1 MTKFINRPRSPLPVW
16 LYWFGLMV
24 ILGVA
29 AYFRFIGIDWG
40 EEQYL
45 HPDERFLVW
54 VGSDIAPVKS
64 LSEYFNTA
72 TSSLNPHNRGHGFF
86 VYGTLPMFLARYLV
100 ESIYGHSGFREM
112 LTVGRPLSA
121 IFDLLTLYLV
131 ATTARLLFGRGVSLL
146 AATFYGLAVLPI
158 QLSHFFKEDTFLNF
172 FIFLGVYFAVRVV
185 EESLTPNP
193 SLTRGEGRKHSPPTS
208 LPQVEGGNPHP
219 QPLSRGERG
228 KELPSPLG
236 RRAGDEGECD
246 APSPPAPLPGGEG
259 RKPSPPT
266 PLPQGERGESPIPD
280 TALTESG
287 VREWL
292 RSPLFLTSLAFGISF
307 GCAMASKLTA
317 YPLAALL
324 PLAFG
329 LRYWKAHRQGWQEQ
343 TQAAFWNQALLCLV
357 AAGVVSI
364 LTFRVFQPYA
374 FAGPGFFGVKPNP
387 AWVANIREQR
397 NQSAGDVDFPP
408 ALQWAR
414 RPRWFS
420 GQNLTV
426 WGLGLPLGLLAWV
439 GFLWMGWRLF
449 KGEVGAPA
457 VLWGWTAFYFT
468 WQSFQPNPTMR
479 YQLPSYPGL
488 TILAAWAILAL
499 WQNRK
504 SEQAAQSSFWQNEK
518 LRRILAIG
526 LAFLVLGLTF
536 LWAFAFTRIY
546 TRPVT
551 RVAASRWI
559 YQNVPAP
566 IHVSIRQ
573 EDGSLYRQP
582 VPFPYDNLITPAMP
596 YRTVFNPAVSGSIEQ
611 ITLAHVRDII
621 DLRQEKTLT
630 LSLAKTTQP
639 ETSWSATVQGDF
651 LSISDRRGDRATFNF
666 SPPIVVETGK
676 QIQLTLS
683 LQGDPSVAIA
693 IAGAAPANESSWDD
707 GLPLRM
713 DGYDGYG
720 GIYQR
725 DLVFEMY
732 WDDNPEKL
740 ARFLS
745 ILDQAD
751 YIFISS
757 NRQWGTVPRV
767 PERYP
772 LSTAYYRL
780 LIGCP
785 EDKDVIWCYNVAQP
799 GQFQGQLGFE
809 LVQVFESF
817 PNLGNWRINDQFAE
831 EAFTVYDHP
840 KVLIFRKREDY
851 DSLSVRRLLSA
862 VDLSKVIHLTPRQAS
877 KFPGLL
883 LLPPDR
889 LREQQSGGT
898 WSELFNRNALH
909 NRNQLVAV
917 IVWYLTLSLLGWV
930 VYPLTRQVFAGLDDR
945 GYPLSRAFGLLL
957 LSYFVWLLG
966 SVRVPFQ
973 RWTISAVFGALL
985 LISLA
990 FALLDWQGLRQEF
1003 RLRKKQFLWVE
1014 ILFLAFFLID
1024 LLIRLG
1030 NPDLWH
1036 PWKGGEKPMDFAYF
1050 NAVLKSTSFPPYDPW
1065 YAGGYL
1071 NYYYY
1076 GFVLMGVIVKWLGI
1090 VPAIAYNLILPTTF
1104 SLIGVGAFSLG
1115 WNLVARRRL
1124 SDPLSGKPNFTLSW
1138 IGGISAALGMAVLGN
1153 LGTLRMI
1160 LNGYQKLAA
1169 PGGNIEGASLL
1180 SRAIWTVQGF
1190 IEVLKGMN
1198 LPYSLGDWYWIPSRA
1213 IPAPNDVEPITEF
1226 PFFTVLYADPHA
1238 HLFALPLALLTLAFA
1253 LSILLMPQVRLK
1265 LQSAARLLIG
1275 GLLIGVLRPTNYSD
1289 YYPYL
1294 VLVSTIVA
1302 YRLLRPLVMGEVQE
1316 EGRMADKL
1324 KRWLPIV
1331 GEAALGVGLLVIA
1344 SNLLFYPFTR
1354 WLGWGYSKINLWHG
1368 THTPSLSYLVHW
1380 GLFLFVIVSWL
1391 VWESIDWMANTPLS
1405 AARKLKPALPWVG
1418 YGLILLVAVIIGL
1431 RVWLEVAIAWMA
1443 LPLAVW
1449 AGLLILRRDQPEEKR
1464 FVLFLVGTGLMV
1476 TLMVE
1481 IVVVAGDIGRMNTVF
1496 KFYLQVWTMFAVAAG
1511 AALGWLTPQLLS
1523 WRDKWG
1529 NLWKSVFLFLV
1540 LSAALY
1546 PLTATTAKIKDRMS
1560 EAAPHTLDGMA
1571 FMAYSRYTDSW
1582 GEMDLSQDYRAIL
1595 WMQDHIQ
1602 GSPVI
1607 VEANLRDL
1615 YRWGSRFSIYTGL
1628 PGVVGWEWHQQ
1639 QQRTLL
1645 PANWVTERIEEIE
1658 AFYRTLDL
1666 QAAANFLQKY
1676 QVRYIIVGQQERG
1689 KYPGPGLDKFEAA
1702 NGLLW
1707 HEVYRDGQTVIYE
1720 VNQP

>member
-1 MTKFINRPRSPLPVW
+1 MQTSRHGRQSLPAW
-16 LYWFGLMV
+16 LYWLGLMV
-24 ILGVA
+24 ILGIA
-29 AYFRFIGIDWG
+29 TYFRFVGINWG

-64 LSEYFNTA
+64 LSEYFDTA
-72 TSSLNPHNRGHGFF
+72 NSSLNPHNRGHGFF

-131 ATTARLLFGRGVSLL
+131 AATALRLYGRGVSLL
-146 AATFYGLAVLPI
+146 AAAFYGLAVLPI

-172 FIFLGVYFAVRVV
+172 FIFLGVYLAVRLVGQPSPLTPLPRG
-185 EESLTPNP
+185 EELSLTPSASSGRRP
-193 SLTRGEGRKHSPPTS
+193 DPSPMEREETSLTPSASSGRRPDPSPMEREETS
-208 LPQVEGGNPHP
+208 LTPSASSGRRPD
-219 QPLSRGERG
+219 
-228 KELPSPLG
+228 PSPTAREEQSSLSASLLQSKG
-236 RRAGDEGECD
+236 RWWIQE
-246 APSPPAPLPGGEG
+246 
-259 RKPSPPT
+259 
-266 PLPQGERGESPIPD
+266 
-280 TALTESG
+280 
-287 VREWL
+287 L
-292 RSPLFLTSLAFGISF
+292 RSPLFLTSLAFGVSF

-317 YPLAALL
+317 YPLAFLL
-324 PLAFG
+324 PLAFA
-329 LRYWKAHRQGWQEQ
+329 LRYWKAHQTDWQEQ
-343 TQAAFWNQALLCLV
+343 MPTTFWNQAVLCLV
-357 AAGVVSI
+357 AAGAVSI
-364 LTFRVFQPYA
+364 LTFRLFQPYA

-420 GQNLTV
+420 WQNLTV
-426 WGLGLPLGLLAWV
+426 WGLGLPLGLMAWA
-439 GFLWMGWRLF
+439 GFLWMGWRLL
-449 KGEVGAPA
+449 KGEVALHG
-457 VLWGWTAFYFT
+457 VLWAWTAFYFT
-468 WQSFQPNPTMR
+468 WQSLQPNPTMR

-488 TILAAWAILAL
+488 AIMAAWAIVAL
-499 WQNRK
+499 WQWQQVKDLR
-504 SEQAAQSSFWQNEK
+504 SFWQSQT
-518 LRRILAIG
+518 LRRAVALLIG
-526 LAFLVLGLTF
+526 LLVLSLTF
-536 LWAFAFTRIY
+536 LWAWAFTRIY

-551 RVAASRWI
+551 RVEASRWI

-566 IHVSIRQ
+566 IHLSIRK

-582 VPFPYDNLITPAMP
+582 LPFPYDHLITAETP
-596 YRTVFNPAVSGSIEQ
+596 YRTFFNAAVSGNLEQ
-611 ITLAHVRDII
+611 ITLAHVRDVT
-621 DLRQEKTLT
+621 DLRAEKTLT
-630 LSLAKTTQP
+630 LSLAKAAQP
-639 ETSWSATVQGDF
+639 EMVWSAFVRRDF
-651 LSISDRRGDRATFNF
+651 LSFNDRRGEEVTLAFEQ
-666 SPPIVVETGK
+666 PIAVAK
-676 QIQLTLS
+676 DQQYQLTLF
-683 LQGDPSVAIA
+683 LEGETAA
-693 IAGAAPANESSWDD
+693 ALTLAGAAPANESSWDD

-732 WDDNPEKL
+732 WDDNAEKL
-740 ARFLS
+740 SRFLS

-772 LSTAYYRL
+772 LSTTYYRL

-785 EDKDVIWCYNVAQP
+785 EEKDVIWCYNVAQA
-799 GQFQGQLGFE
+799 GQFQGKLGFE

-817 PNLGNWRINDQFAE
+817 PSLGKWRINDQFAE

-840 KVLIFRKREDY
+840 KVLIFRKSADY
-851 DSLSVRRLLSA
+851 DSLSVRRLLTA
-862 VDLSKVIHLTPRQAS
+862 VDLSKVIHLTPRKAS
-877 KFPGLL
+877 QFPGLL

-898 WSELFNRNALH
+898 WSELFNRNALQ
-909 NRNQLVAV
+909 NRDHLIA
-917 IVWYLTLSLLGWV
+917 ILVWYLTLSLLGWG

-945 GYPLSRAFGLLL
+945 GYPLSRIFGLLL

-966 SVRVPFQ
+966 SVRVSFE
-973 RWTISAVFGALL
+973 RLTISLVFGVLL
-985 LISLA
+985 LVSFA
-990 FALLDWQGLRQEF
+990 VALLDRQGLSQEIRQ
-1003 RLRKKQFLWVE
+1003 RKKQFLWVE
-1014 ILFLAFFLID
+1014 MLFLAFFIFD
-1024 LLIRLG
+1024 LFIRLG

-1050 NAVLKSTSFPPYDPW
+1050 NAILKSTSFPPYDPW

-1076 GFVLMGVIVKWLGI
+1076 GFVLMGVPVKWLGI

-1104 SLIGVGAFSLG
+1104 SLIALGAFSLG
-1115 WNLVARRRL
+1115 WNLVARWRT
-1124 SDPLSGKPNFTLSW
+1124 SAAVTNKPNFTLNWVS
-1138 IGGISAALGMAVLGN
+1138 GLAAALGMAVLGN

-1169 PGGNIEGASLL
+1169 PGGSIEGANLL
-1180 SRAIWTVQGF
+1180 IRAVWTVQGF

-1226 PFFTVLYADPHA
+1226 PFFTVLYGDPHA

-1253 LSILLMPQVRLK
+1253 LSFLLLPQIKPK
-1265 LQSAARLLIG
+1265 LQTVARLAIG

-1294 VLVSTIVA
+1294 ALVSAIVA
-1302 YRLLRPLVMGEVQE
+1302 YRLLRPALRAEDAEGEPIAQL
-1316 EGRMADKL
+1316 GKA
-1324 KRWLPIV
+1324 WLR
-1331 GEAALGVGLLVIA
+1331 ASASALFGVGLLVLT
-1344 SNLLFYPFTR
+1344 SNLWFYPFTR
-1354 WLGWGYSKINLWHG
+1354 WLGWGYSDINLWKG
-1368 THTPSLSYLVHW
+1368 THTPSFSYLVHW

-1391 VWESIDWMANTPLS
+1391 IWETIDWMAKTPLS
-1405 AARKLKPALPWVG
+1405 ALQKLKPYLPWIG
-1418 YGLILLVAVIIGL
+1418 YAGFVLVAVIIGL
-1431 RVWLEVAIAWMA
+1431 MAWLQVAIAWIV
-1443 LPLAVW
+1443 LPLAAW
-1449 AGLLILRRDQPEEKR
+1449 AGVLILRHDQPDEKR
-1464 FVLFLVGTGLMV
+1464 FALFLVGTGLMV

-1481 IVVVAGDIGRMNTVF
+1481 VVVVAGDIGRMNTVF
-1496 KFYLQVWTMFAVAAG
+1496 KFYLQVWTMFAVVAG
-1511 AALGWLTPQLLS
+1511 AALGWLLPSLLI
-1523 WRDKWG
+1523 WRSTWG

-1546 PLTATTAKIKDRMS
+1546 PITATTAKVKDRMS
-1560 EAAPHTLDGMA
+1560 EAAPHNLDGMA
-1571 FMAYSRYTDSW
+1571 FMASSKYTDSW

-1595 WMQDHIQ
+1595 WMQDNVK

-1639 QQRTLL
+1639 QQRTIL
-1645 PANWVTERIEEIE
+1645 PATWVTQRIEEIE

-1666 QAAANFLQKY
+1666 QEAMNFLEKY
-1676 QVRYIIVGQQERG
+1676 QVRYIILGQQERG
-1689 KYPGPGLDKFEAA
+1689 KYAGPGLEKFEAA

-1707 HEVYRDGQTVIYE
+1707 RAVYRDGQTVIYE
-1720 VNQP
+1720 VNRP

>member
-1 MTKFINRPRSPLPVW
+1 MAQVSNHQHSSISVW
-16 LYWFGLMV
+16 LYWLGLLI

-29 AYFRFIGIDWG
+29 TYFRFIGIDWG

-72 TSSLNPHNRGHGFF
+72 VSSLNPHNRGHGFF
-86 VYGTLPMFLARYLV
+86 VYGTLPIFMARYLV

-121 IFDLLTLYLV
+121 IFDLLTLGLV
-131 ATTARLLFGRGVSLL
+131 AATAYRLYGRGISLL
-146 AATFYGLAVLPI
+146 AAAFYGAAVLPI

-172 FIFLGVYFAVRVV
+172 FIFLGVYFAVRIVQQPPLLSQNPV
-185 EESLTPNP
+185 KVNTQQGNAHPNEALPYHSLIE
-193 SLTRGEGRKHSPPTS
+193 GEKELS
-208 LPQVEGGNPHP
+208 LPFDSSERKEILTSPAD
-219 QPLSRGERG
+219 LS
-228 KELPSPLG
+228 
-236 RRAGDEGECD
+236 
-246 APSPPAPLPGGEG
+246 
-259 RKPSPPT
+259 
-266 PLPQGERGESPIPD
+266 QGEKAQSHSQWVKQF
-280 TALTESG
+280 T
-287 VREWL
+287 
-292 RSPLFLTSLAFGISF
+292 SPLFLTSLAFGFSF

-317 YPLAALL
+317 YPLAFLL
-324 PLAFG
+324 PAAFA
-329 LRYWKAHRQGWQEQ
+329 LRYWKSYRQGWQEQ
-343 TQAAFWNQALLCLV
+343 TPTEFWNQAILCLV
-357 AAGVVSI
+357 AGGVISI
-364 LTFRVFQPYA
+364 LTFRIFQPYA
-374 FAGPGFFGVKPNP
+374 FAGPGFFGIKPNP

-420 GQNLTV
+420 WQNLTV
-426 WGLGLPLGLLAWV
+426 WGLGLPLGLLAWM
-439 GFLWMGWRLF
+439 GFVWMGWRLI
-449 KGEVGAPA
+449 KGEIHPHG
-457 VLWGWTAFYFT
+457 VLWSWTAFYFT
-468 WQSFQPNPTMR
+468 WQSLQPNPTMR

-488 TILAAWAILAL
+488 TIMAAWAVLAL
-499 WQNRK
+499 WQSRK
-504 SEQAAQSSFWQNEK
+504 SGPARLLSFWYNEK
-518 LRRILAIG
+518 VRRAIALSAG
-526 LAFLVLGLTF
+526 LLVLGLTF

-551 RVAASRWI
+551 RVEASRWI

-566 IHVSIRQ
+566 IHISIRQ
-573 EDGSLYRQP
+573 EDGTLYRQP
-582 VPFPYDNLITPAMP
+582 LPFPYDNLITAEAP
-596 YRTVFNPAVSGSIEQ
+596 YRTIFNAAASGSIEQ
-611 ITLAHVRDII
+611 ITLAHVKDVTDSRE
-621 DLRQEKTLT
+621 EKALT
-630 LSLAKTTQP
+630 IHLAKATQP
-639 ETSWSATVQGDF
+639 EEGQSATIRGDF
-651 LSISDRRGDRATFNF
+651 LPINDQRGESVTFSLAQPF
-666 SPPIVVETGK
+666 VVVEG
-676 QIQLTLS
+676 QQYQLTLS
-683 LQGDPSVAIA
+683 LEGNGSAALTIS
-693 IAGAAPANESSWDD
+693 GAAPANESSWDD
-707 GLPLRM
+707 GLPLRI

-732 WDDNPEKL
+732 WDDNAEKL
-740 ARFLS
+740 SRFLS

-772 LSTAYYRL
+772 LSTTYYRL

-785 EDKDVIWCYNVAQP
+785 EEKDLLWCYRVAQP
-799 GQFQGQLGFE
+799 GKFQGQLGFE

-817 PNLGNWRINDQFAE
+817 PNLGKWRINDQFAE

-840 KVLIFRKREDY
+840 KVLIFRKSVNY
-851 DSLSVRRLLSA
+851 DSLSVQRLLGA

-883 LLPPDR
+883 LLPSDR

-909 NRNQLVAV
+909 NRNHVLAV
-917 IVWYLTLSLLGWV
+917 LVWYLTLSLLGWV
-930 VYPLTRQVFAGLDDR
+930 VYPLTRKVFTGLDDR
-945 GYPLSRAFGLLL
+945 GYPLSRLFGLVL
-957 LSYFVWLLG
+957 LSYLVWLLG
-966 SVRVPFQ
+966 SIRVPFQ
-973 RWTISAVFGALL
+973 KMTISLAFGVIL

-990 FALLDWQGLRQEF
+990 FALLDRQGLRREF
-1003 RLRKKQFLWVE
+1003 QQRKKQFLWVE
-1014 ILFLAFFLID
+1014 ILFLTFFLVD
-1024 LLIRLG
+1024 LFIRLG

-1050 NAVLKSTSFPPYDPW
+1050 NAILKSTSFPPYDPW

-1071 NYYYY
+1071 NYYYF
-1076 GFVLMGVIVKWLGI
+1076 GFVLMGVPVKWLGI

-1104 SLIGVGAFSLG
+1104 SMIAIGAFSLG
-1115 WNLVARRRL
+1115 WNLVARWRKP
-1124 SDPLSGKPNFTLSW
+1124 DETTGKPNLSLSW
-1138 IGGISAALGMAVLGN
+1138 ISGIAAALGMAVLGN

-1160 LNGYQKLAA
+1160 LNGYQKLVA
-1169 PGGNIEGASLL
+1169 PSGNLEGVNLFI
-1180 SRAIWTVQGF
+1180 RTVWTIQGF
-1190 IEVLKGMN
+1190 IEVLKGMS

-1238 HLFALPLALLTLAFA
+1238 HLFALPLALLVLAFA
-1253 LSILLMPQVRLK
+1253 LSYLLLPARK
-1265 LQSAARLLIG
+1265 FTIRTAAHLVVG
-1275 GLLIGVLRPTNYSD
+1275 GLLVGILRPTNYSD

-1294 VLVSTIVA
+1294 ALVSAIIG
-1302 YRLLRPLVMGEVQE
+1302 YRQLHPMLFNQRSQDGAEQ
-1316 EGRMADKL
+1316 DK
-1324 KRWLPIV
+1324 KQRWLRV
-1331 GEAALGVGLLVIA
+1331 LGSTLLAVGLLIVS
-1344 SNLLFYPFTR
+1344 SNLWFYPFTR
-1354 WLGWGYSKINLWHG
+1354 WLGWGYSKINLWKG

-1391 VWESIDWMANTPLS
+1391 VKETIDWMAKTPLS
-1405 AARKLKPALPWVG
+1405 ALRKLKPYLPWLG
-1418 YGLILLVAVIIGL
+1418 YAFLLVIVVIIGL
-1431 RVWLEVAIAWMA
+1431 MAWLNVAIAWIVI
-1443 LPLAVW
+1443 PLAVW
-1449 AGLLILRRDQPEEKR
+1449 AGILILRRDQPDEKR

-1496 KFYLQVWTMFAVAAG
+1496 KFYLQVWTMFAVASG
-1511 AALGWLTPQLLS
+1511 AALGWLLPSLLTWHS
-1523 WRDKWG
+1523 NWG
-1529 NLWKSVFLFLV
+1529 NLWKSIFIFLI
-1540 LSAALY
+1540 LSTALY
-1546 PLTATTAKIKDRMS
+1546 PITATTAKIKDRMS
-1560 EAAPHTLDGMA
+1560 ESAPHNLDGMA
-1571 FMAYSRYTDSW
+1571 FMAYSKYTDSW

-1595 WMQDHIQ
+1595 WMQDNVQ

-1645 PANWVTERIEEIE
+1645 PAEWVTQRIEEIE
-1658 AFYRTLDL
+1658 EFYRTLDL
-1666 QAAANFLQKY
+1666 HAAMDFLQKY
-1676 QVRYIIVGQQERG
+1676 NVRYIIVGQQERG
-1689 KYPGPGLDKFEAA
+1689 KYPGPGLDKFAAA

-1707 HEVYRDGQTVIYE
+1707 REVYREEQTVIYE
-1720 VNQP
+1720 VNRP

>member
-1 MTKFINRPRSPLPVW
+1 MTSSSNHQRSSLPTW
-16 LYWFGLMV
+16 LYWFSLFV

-29 AYFRFIGIDWG
+29 TYFRFIGINWG

-64 LSEYFNTA
+64 LTEYFNTA

-121 IFDLLTLYLV
+121 IFDLLTLCLV
-131 ATTARLLFGRGVSLL
+131 AATAKQLFGRGVSLL
-146 AATFYGLAVLPI
+146 AAAFYGLAVLPI

-172 FIFLGVYFAVRVV
+172 FIFLGVYFAVRIVV
-185 EESLTPNP
+185 LPHPKLFSQGEPGENRTPNP
-193 SLTRGEGRKHSPPTS
+193 SSNRVVESIILSDASPES
-208 LPQVEGGNPHP
+208 
-219 QPLSRGERG
+219 
-228 KELPSPLG
+228 KK
-236 RRAGDEGECD
+236 DD
-246 APSPPAPLPGGEG
+246 APSPNALPEGKGASALWLTPSAKGERAEDLIPESAPKGGEQKAFTLIG
-259 RKPSPPT
+259 GKW
-266 PLPQGERGESPIPD
+266 L
-280 TALTESG
+280 
-287 VREWL
+287 EWL
-292 RSPLFLTSLAFGISF
+292 RSAQFWTSVAFGVSF

-317 YPLAALL
+317 YPLAFLL

-329 LRYWKAHRQGWQEQ
+329 LRYWKAQREGWREQ
-343 TQAAFWNQALLCLV
+343 TQADFWNQTLFCLA
-357 AAGVVSI
+357 AAGAVSI
-364 LTFRVFQPYA
+364 LTFRIFQPYA
-374 FAGPGFFGVKPNP
+374 FAGPGFFGLKPNE

-420 GQNLTV
+420 WQNLTV
-426 WGLGLPLGLLAWV
+426 WGLGLPLGILAWV
-439 GFLWMGWRLF
+439 GFLWMGWRLI
-449 KGEVGAPA
+449 KGELGAA
-457 VLWGWTAFYFT
+457 GVLWGWTAFYFT
-468 WQSFQPNPTMR
+468 WQSLQPNPTMR

-488 TILAAWAILAL
+488 TILAAWAIFAL
-499 WQNRK
+499 WQTRP
-504 SEQAAQSSFWQNEK
+504 QAQTERLSVWRNEK
-518 LRRILAIG
+518 LRRTAALSLA
-526 LAFLVLGLTF
+526 LLVLGLTF

-559 YQNVPAP
+559 YQNVPPP
-566 IHVSIRQ
+566 IQLSIRQ
-573 EDGSLYRQP
+573 EDGTLYRQP
-582 VPFPYDNLITPAMP
+582 VPFPYDNLITAGTP
-596 YRTVFNPAVSGSIEQ
+596 YRTILTPAVSGKIEQ
-611 ITLAHVRDII
+611 ITLAHVRDVT
-621 DLRQEKTLT
+621 DLPQEKTLT
-630 LSLAKTTQP
+630 LNLAKTTQP
-639 ETSWSATVQGDF
+639 ETNWSATIQDDF
-651 LSISDRRGDRATFNF
+651 LPVSDRRGDGVTIDF
-666 SPPIVVETGK
+666 SPPIGVEKGQ

-683 LQGDPSVAIA
+683 LQGDSSAA
-693 IAGAAPANESSWDD
+693 LTIAGAAPANESSWDD
-707 GLPLRM
+707 GLPLRL

-785 EDKDVIWCYNVAQP
+785 QEKDVIWCYNVAQP
-799 GQFQGQLGFE
+799 GKFQGQLGFE

-840 KVLIFRKREDY
+840 KVLIFRKRADY
-851 DSLSVRRLLSA
+851 DSLSVRRLLTA

-889 LREQQSGGT
+889 LREQQNGGT

-909 NRNQLVAV
+909 NRNHLVSV
-917 IVWYLTLSLLGWV
+917 LVWYLTLSLLGWV

-945 GYPLSRAFGLLL
+945 GYPLSRTFGLLL

-966 SVRVPFQ
+966 SVRVPFH
-973 RWTISAVFGALL
+973 RLTISVVFGALF

-1003 RLRKKQFLWVE
+1003 RQRKKQFLWVE
-1014 ILFLAFFLID
+1014 IVFLTFFLVD
-1024 LLIRLG
+1024 LFIRLG

-1050 NAVLKSTSFPPYDPW
+1050 NAILKSTSFPPYDPW

-1076 GFVLMGVIVKWLGI
+1076 GFVLMGVVVKWLGI

-1104 SLIGVGAFSLG
+1104 SLIALGAFSLG
-1115 WNLVARRRL
+1115 WNLVARWRKNAA
-1124 SDPLSGKPNFTLSW
+1124 SSGDANFSLSW
-1138 IGGISAALGMAVLGN
+1138 IAGLSSALGMAVLGN

-1160 LNGYQKLAA
+1160 LNGYQKLVA
-1169 PGGNIEGASLL
+1169 PGGSLEGANLL
-1180 SRAIWTVQGF
+1180 MRAVWTLQGF
-1190 IEVLKGMN
+1190 VEVLKGMN

-1238 HLFALPLALLTLAFA
+1238 HLFALPLSLLTLAFA
-1253 LSILLMPQVRLK
+1253 LSILLLPEVKLNLRNVTRLGM
-1265 LQSAARLLIG
+1265 G
-1275 GLLIGVLRPTNYSD
+1275 GLLVGVLRPTNYSD

-1294 VLVSTIVA
+1294 VLVSAIVA
-1302 YRLLRPLVMGEVQE
+1302 YRVLRPALMGETKNDE
-1316 EGRMADKL
+1316 STSSTARA
-1324 KRWLPIV
+1324 WLRVV
-1331 GEAALGVGLLVIA
+1331 GEVVLFVGTLVIA

-1354 WLGWGYSKINLWHG
+1354 WLGWGYSKINLWGG

-1391 VWESIDWMANTPLS
+1391 VWESIDWMAKTPLS
-1405 AARKLKPALPWVG
+1405 ALRKLKPALPWIG
-1418 YGLILLVAVIIGL
+1418 YGFLLLLVVIIGL
-1431 RVWLEVAIAWMA
+1431 MAWLKVAIAWMV

-1449 AGLLILRRDQPEEKR
+1449 AGLLILRRDQPDEKR

-1496 KFYLQVWTMFAVAAG
+1496 KFYLQVWTMFSVAAG
-1511 AALGWLTPQLLS
+1511 AALAWLMPKLLN
-1523 WRDKWG
+1523 WREKWG
-1529 NLWKSVFLFLV
+1529 TLWKSAFLCLV

-1546 PLTATTAKIKDRMS
+1546 PITATTAKIKDRMS
-1560 EAAPHTLDGMA
+1560 ENAPHTLDGMA
-1571 FMAYSRYTDSW
+1571 FMAYSKYTDSW

-1645 PANWVTERIEEIE
+1645 PANWVTQRIEEIE
-1658 AFYRTLDL
+1658 EFYRTLDI
-1666 QAAANFLQKY
+1666 QAAVNFLQKY

-1707 HEVYRDGQTVIYE
+1707 QEVYRDGQTVIYE

>member
-1 MTKFINRPRSPLPVW
+1 MTQNSNHQRTPLPSW
-16 LYWFGLMV
+16 LYWLGLLV

-29 AYFRFIGIDWG
+29 TYFRFIGIDWG

-86 VYGTLPMFLARYLV
+86 VYGTLPMFLTRYLV

-121 IFDLLTLYLV
+121 IFDLLTLCLV
-131 ATTARLLFGRGVSLL
+131 AAIAKRLYGRGVSLL
-146 AATFYGLAVLPI
+146 AAAFYGFAVLPI

-172 FIFLGVYFAVRVV
+172 FIFLGVYFAVRIAFD
-185 EESLTPNP
+185 PNP
-193 SLTRGEGRKHSPPTS
+193 SEQRLDKSRTVSQPS
-208 LPQVEGGNPHP
+208 LPA
-219 QPLSRGERG
+219 GE
-228 KELPSPLG
+228 EHHDPSPSTDQTQAEEQSSSHPFPSVQAVSLFKG
-236 RRAGDEGECD
+236 RW
-246 APSPPAPLPGGEG
+246 
-259 RKPSPPT
+259 
-266 PLPQGERGESPIPD
+266 I
-280 TALTESG
+280 
-287 VREWL
+287 EWL
-292 RSPLFLTSLAFGISF
+292 RSPDFQLSLGFGVSF

-317 YPLAALL
+317 YPLAFLL
-324 PLAFG
+324 PLAFAV
-329 LRYWKAHRQGWQEQ
+329 RYLTARRAGWEEQ
-343 TQAAFWNQALLCLV
+343 TQTEFWNKVMLGLV
-357 AAGVVSI
+357 AGGVVSI

-420 GQNLTV
+420 WQNLTL
-426 WGLGLPLGLLAWV
+426 WGLGLPLGLLAWA
-439 GFLWMGWRLF
+439 GFVWMGWRLF
-449 KGEVGAPA
+449 KGDVRQHAI
-457 VLWGWTAFYFT
+457 LWGWTAFYFT
-468 WQSFQPNPTMR
+468 WQSLQPNPTMR

-488 TILAAWAILAL
+488 TILAAWAVFAL
-499 WQNRK
+499 WQRR
-504 SEQAAQSSFWQNEK
+504 SGDLSTLAGFWRHPRWQ
-518 LRRILAIG
+518 RASAVFIG
-526 LAFLVLGLTF
+526 LLVLGLTF

-566 IHVSIRQ
+566 IHLSIRQ
-573 EDGSLYRQP
+573 DDGSVYRQP
-582 VPFPYDNLITPAMP
+582 LPFPYDNLISAGMP
-596 YRTVFNPAVSGSIEQ
+596 YRTLFNAAVSGNIHE
-611 ITLAHVRDII
+611 ITLGYVWDVT
-621 DLRQEKTLT
+621 DSRQEKVITLH
-630 LSLAKTTQP
+630 LAKVAQP
-639 ETSWSATVQGDF
+639 ETIWSASVRGDF
-651 LSISDRRGDRATFNF
+651 LPFINHRGQSVTFHFNE
-666 SPPIVVETGK
+666 PIPVSKG
-676 QIQLTLS
+676 QQYQLTLS
-683 LQGDPSVAIA
+683 LNEDSTAAIA
-693 IAGAAPANESSWDD
+693 IAGAATANESSWDD
-707 GLPLRM
+707 GLPLRL

-732 WDDNPEKL
+732 WDDNAEKL
-740 ARFLS
+740 SRFLS

-772 LSTAYYRL
+772 LSTTYYRL

-799 GQFQGQLGFE
+799 GQFQGELGFE

-817 PNLGNWRINDQFAE
+817 PNLGKWRINDQFAE

-840 KVLIFRKREDY
+840 KVLIFRKSATY
-851 DSLSVRRLLSA
+851 DSLTVRRLLGA

-877 KFPGLL
+877 KIPGLL

-898 WSELFNRNALH
+898 WSELFNRQALH

-917 IVWYLTLSLLGWV
+917 LVWYLTISLLGWA

-945 GYPLSRAFGLLL
+945 GYPLTRIFGLLL
-957 LSYFVWLLG
+957 LSYLVWVLG

-973 RWTISAVFGALL
+973 RTTISVVFGALL

-1003 RLRKKQFLWVE
+1003 RQRKRQFLWVE
-1014 ILFLAFFLID
+1014 LLILSFFLIG
-1024 LLIRLG
+1024 LFIRLG

-1050 NAVLKSTSFPPYDPW
+1050 NAILKSTSFPPYDPW

-1076 GFVLMGVIVKWLGI
+1076 GFVLMGVVVKWLGI

-1104 SLIGVGAFSLG
+1104 SLIAVGAFSLG
-1115 WNLVARRRL
+1115 WNLVARWR
-1124 SDPLSGKPNFTLSW
+1124 KPQPGEETPTFALSW
-1138 IGGISAALGMAVLGN
+1138 IAGLAAALGMAVLGN
-1153 LGTLRMI
+1153 LGTLRM
-1160 LNGYQKLAA
+1160 LLHGYQKLAA
-1169 PGGNIEGASLL
+1169 PGGNIEGANLL
-1180 SRAIWTVQGF
+1180 IRSIWTVQGF
-1190 IEVLKGMN
+1190 IEVVKGMN

-1238 HLFALPLALLTLAFA
+1238 HLFAMLLALLALAFA
-1253 LSILLMPQVRLK
+1253 LSFLLLPEQKSIVK
-1265 LQSAARLLIG
+1265 LAARLLVG
-1275 GLLIGVLRPTNYSD
+1275 GLVIGALRPTNYSD

-1294 VLVSTIVA
+1294 ALVSAVVA
-1302 YRLLRPLVMGEVQE
+1302 YRLLHPVLSGRGSEDRQE
-1316 EGRMADKL
+1316 SVSLMDWLRTGGRAIL
-1324 KRWLPIV
+1324 AV
-1331 GEAALGVGLLVIA
+1331 GGLVIA

-1354 WLGWGYSKINLWHG
+1354 WLGWGYSQINLWKG
-1368 THTPSLSYLVHW
+1368 THTPSTSYFVHW
-1380 GLFLFVIVSWL
+1380 GLFLFVIFSWL
-1391 VWESIDWMANTPLS
+1391 VWESIDWMAKTPLS
-1405 AARKLKPALPWVG
+1405 ALQKLKPYLPWLG
-1418 YGLILLVAVIIGL
+1418 YAFVLLMVVIIGL
-1431 RVWLEVAIAWMA
+1431 IAWLKVAIAWIV

-1449 AGLLILRRDQPEEKR
+1449 AGVLLLRRDQPDEKR
-1464 FVLFLVGTGLMV
+1464 FVLFLIGTGLMV

-1496 KFYLQVWTMFAVAAG
+1496 KFYLQVWTMFSICAA
-1511 AALGWLTPQLLS
+1511 AALGWLFPHLLA
-1523 WRDKWG
+1523 WRSNWG
-1529 NLWKSVFLFLV
+1529 SVWKGIFLFLV

-1546 PLTATTAKIKDRMS
+1546 PLTATPAKIKDRMS
-1560 EAAPHTLDGMA
+1560 DAAPNTLDGMA
-1571 FMAYSRYTDSW
+1571 FMASSKYTDSW

-1595 WMQDHIQ
+1595 WMQDNIQ

-1639 QQRTLL
+1639 QQRTLF
-1645 PANWVTERIEEIE
+1645 PAAWVSQRIEEIE
-1658 AFYRTLDL
+1658 DFYRTLDL
-1666 QAAANFLQKY
+1666 QAAMNFLQKY
-1676 QVRYIIVGQQERG
+1676 KVRYIIVGQQERG
-1689 KYPGPGLDKFEAA
+1689 KYGGAGLEKFEAA

-1707 HEVYRDGQTVIYE
+1707 REVYREQETVIYE

>member
-1 MTKFINRPRSPLPVW
+1 MSVSSDPRRRFLPAWFYW
-16 LYWFGLMV
+16 LGLIL
-24 ILGVA
+24 ILGA
-29 AYFRFIGIDWG
+29 ATYFRFIGIDWG

-72 TSSLNPHNRGHGFF
+72 ISSLNPHNRGHGFF

-121 IFDLLTLYLV
+121 IFDLLTLILV
-131 ATTARLLFGRGVSLL
+131 AATALRLYGRGVSLL
-146 AATFYGLAVLPI
+146 AAAFYGLAVLPI

-172 FIFLGVYFAVRVV
+172 FIFLGVYFAVRIV
-185 EESLTPNP
+185 E
-193 SLTRGEGRKHSPPTS
+193 
-208 LPQVEGGNPHP
+208 
-219 QPLSRGERG
+219 QPL
-228 KELPSPLG
+228 
-236 RRAGDEGECD
+236 
-246 APSPPAPLPGGEG
+246 PPAPLPQGEG
-259 RKPSPPT
+259 SSPRPLV
-266 PLPQGERGESPIPD
+266 PLPKGER
-280 TALTESG
+280 
-287 VREWL
+287 W
-292 RSPLFLTSLAFGISF
+292 RSPLFLASLAFGVSF

-317 YPLAALL
+317 YPLAFLL
-324 PLAFG
+324 PVAFA
-329 LRYWKAHRQGWQEQ
+329 LRYWKNHREGWQEQ
-343 TQAAFWNQALLCLV
+343 TPMEFWNQTFLCLV
-357 AAGVVSI
+357 AAAVVSI
-364 LTFRVFQPYA
+364 LTFRLFQPYA
-374 FAGPGFFGVKPNP
+374 FAGPGFLGVKPNP

-420 GQNLTV
+420 WQNLTV
-426 WGLGLPLGLLAWV
+426 WGLGLPLGLLAWA
-439 GFLWMGWRLF
+439 GFLWIGWRLI
-449 KGEVGAPA
+449 KGELSHHGI
-457 VLWGWTAFYFT
+457 LWGWTAFYFT
-468 WQSFQPNPTMR
+468 WQSLQPNPTMR

-488 TILAAWAILAL
+488 TIMAAWAIFAL
-499 WQNRK
+499 WQWRRDKGTTELSLWK
-504 SEQAAQSSFWQNEK
+504 SKA
-518 LRRILAIG
+518 LRRIAALTVGA
-526 LAFLVLGLTF
+526 LVLVLTF

-551 RVAASRWI
+551 RVEASRWI

-566 IHVSIRQ
+566 IHLSIRR
-573 EDGSLYRQP
+573 EDGSIYRQP
-582 VPFPYDNLITPAMP
+582 LSFPYDGLVTAEAP
-596 YRTVFNPAVSGSIEQ
+596 YRTLFNAAVSGTIEQ
-611 ITLAHVRDII
+611 ITLAHVRDIT
-621 DLRQEKTLT
+621 DLRQTKTLT
-630 LSLAKTTQP
+630 LSLAKAAVP
-639 ETSWSATVQGDF
+639 EAVWSASVQGDF
-651 LSISDRRGDRATFNF
+651 LSFNDRRGESVTFILNE
-666 SPPIVVETGK
+666 PILVLED
-676 QIQLTLS
+676 QQYQLTLALEPNS
-683 LQGDPSVAIA
+683 SAALAIS
-693 IAGAAPANESSWDD
+693 GAAPANESSWDD

-732 WDDNPEKL
+732 WDDNVEKL

-772 LSTAYYRL
+772 LSTTYYRL

-785 EDKDVIWCYNVAQP
+785 DEKDVIWCYNVAQP
-799 GQFQGQLGFE
+799 GMFKGKLGFE
-809 LVQVFESF
+809 LVKVFESF
-817 PNLGNWRINDQFAE
+817 PNLGQWRINDQFAE

-840 KVLIFRKREDY
+840 KVLIFRKSAEY
-851 DSLSVRRLLSA
+851 DSLSVRRLLTA
-862 VDLSKVIHLTPRQAS
+862 VDLSKVIRLTPRQAS

-889 LREQQSGGT
+889 LKEQQSGGT
-898 WSELFNRNALH
+898 WAELFNRNALH
-909 NRNQLVAV
+909 NRNQVVAV
-917 IVWYLTLSLLGWV
+917 LVWYLTISLLGWV

-945 GYPLSRAFGLLL
+945 GYPLSRTFGLLL
-957 LSYFVWLLG
+957 LSYLVWLLG
-966 SVRVPFQ
+966 SLRVPFQ
-973 RWTISAVFGALL
+973 RLTISAVFGALL
-985 LISLA
+985 LVSLA

-1003 RLRKKQFLWVE
+1003 RQRKKQFLWVE
-1014 ILFLAFFLID
+1014 ALFLVFFLAD
-1024 LLIRLG
+1024 LFIRLG

-1050 NAVLKSTSFPPYDPW
+1050 NAILKSTSFPPYDPW

-1076 GFVLMGVIVKWLGI
+1076 GFVLMGVPVKWLGI

-1104 SLIGVGAFSLG
+1104 SLIAVGAFSLG
-1115 WNLVARRRL
+1115 WNLVARWRKM
-1124 SDPLSGKPNFTLSW
+1124 DETSGNPNFTLTWLS
-1138 IGGISAALGMAVLGN
+1138 GLSAALGMAVLGN

-1169 PGGNIEGASLL
+1169 PGGSLEGANLL
-1180 SRAIWTVQGF
+1180 IRTVWTVQGF

-1238 HLFALPLALLTLAFA
+1238 HLFALPLALLALAFA
-1253 LSILLMPQVRLK
+1253 CSFLLLPEAKFKPQTI
-1265 LQSAARLLIG
+1265 ARLAIG

-1294 VLVSTIVA
+1294 ALVSAVVF
-1302 YRLLRPLVMGEVQE
+1302 YRLMRPVLYGETLENEPRWAWLRTVANTLF
-1316 EGRMADKL
+1316 A
-1324 KRWLPIV
+1324 
-1331 GEAALGVGLLVIA
+1331 VGLLVVT
-1344 SNLLFYPFTR
+1344 SSLWFYPFTR
-1354 WLGWGYSKINLWHG
+1354 WLGWGYSEINLWKG
-1368 THTPSLSYLVHW
+1368 THTPSISYLVHW
-1380 GLFLFVIVSWL
+1380 GVFLFVIVSWL
-1391 VWESIDWMANTPLS
+1391 VYETIDWMAKTPLS
-1405 AARKLKPALPWVG
+1405 ALQKLKPYLPWIG
-1418 YGLILLVAVIIGL
+1418 YACLVLLAVIIGL
-1431 RVWLEVAIAWMA
+1431 MAWLKVAIAWMV
-1443 LPLAVW
+1443 LPLAAW
-1449 AGLLILRRDQPEEKR
+1449 AGVLILRREQPDEKR
-1464 FVLFLVGTGLMV
+1464 FVLFLVGTSLLV

-1511 AALGWLTPQLLS
+1511 AALGWLLPSLVA
-1523 WRDKWG
+1523 WRNHWG
-1529 NLWKSVFLFLV
+1529 SLWKSAFLFLV

-1546 PLTATTAKIKDRMS
+1546 PITATTAKIKDRMS
-1560 EAAPHTLDGMA
+1560 DAAPYTLDGMA
-1571 FMAYSRYTDSW
+1571 FMAYSKYTDSW

-1595 WMQDHIQ
+1595 WMQDNIK

-1639 QQRTLL
+1639 QQRTIL

-1658 AFYRTLDL
+1658 EFYRTLDL
-1666 QAAANFLQKY
+1666 QAAMNFLQKY
-1676 QVRYIIVGQQERG
+1676 NVRYIILGQQERG
-1689 KYPGPGLDKFEAA
+1689 KYPGPGLEKFEAA
-1702 NGLLW
+1702 DGLLW
-1707 HEVYRDGQTVIYE
+1707 REVYREGQTVIYE